1 MTKNIRNIK
10 IALIGDSGVGKSS
23 IALRFT
29 NNEFDSSYISTGGAA
44 YSNKI
49 IKKFGETLQL
59 DIWDTAGQERY
70 RSLGKSFYKDAFIVL
85 LVYDITRQESFDNLK
100 NIWYVE
106 LERNGEEKPIIAI
119 VGNKIDQYEKENTVD
134 EEEAKKYA
142 GSVNA
147 IFQVV
152 SAKNGDN
159 INDLFNRCLDAYYN
173 LNYPDKVKN
182 IIERRASQRLIPHN
196 NNDGKNNNNKD
207 SNKVKKKKCC

>member
-196 NNDGKNNNNKD
+196 NNDVKNNNNKD

>member
-1 MTKNIRNIK
+1 MTNNIRNIK

-182 IIERRASQRLIPHN
+182 IIERRASQRLISHN
-196 NNDGKNNNNKD
+196 NNDVKNNNNKD

>member
-147 IFQVV
+147 IFRVV

>member
-119 VGNKIDQYEKENTVD
+119 VGNKIDQYEKENTVN

-147 IFQVV
+147 IFRVV

-159 INDLFNRCLDAYYN
+159 INDLFNSCLDAYYN

>member
-119 VGNKIDQYEKENTVD
+119 VGNKIDQYEKENTVN

-147 IFQVV
+147 IFKVV

-159 INDLFNRCLDAYYN
+159 INDLFNSCLDAYYN

>member
-147 IFQVV
+147 IFRVV

-159 INDLFNRCLDAYYN
+159 INDLFNSCLDAYYN

>member
-119 VGNKIDQYEKENTVD
+119 VGNKIDQYEKENTVN

-147 IFQVV
+147 IFKVV

-159 INDLFNRCLDAYYN
+159 INDLFNSCLDAYYN

-196 NNDGKNNNNKD
+196 NNDGKNNNKD